1 MSGEVRVM
9 LVEDDPMAARHL
21 SAIVEREENLR
32 LVRVIESAM
41 SAEIFCLKEQIG
53 LVLMDVCTAMNASGI
68 DAAIKIK
75 KSMPEIKLIIMTSQL
90 DADLIDRARV
100 GGVDSFGYKFMTD
113 DGILNLIASTLRG
126 ESVYP
131 DSLPVVKLGSVLSS
145 EIDRQHMNV
154 LRELA
159 DGLTDDEIAEKL
171 HLSVNT
177 VKKYVSQLLMLT
189 EFRNRTELAVNAG
202 RLGLVTPGY

>member
-1 MSGEVRVM
+1 MSDETRVM

-21 SAIVEREENLR
+21 SAIVERGENLR
-32 LVRVIESAM
+32 FVRVIESAL
-41 SAEIFCLKEQIG
+41 SAEVFCLTERIG
-53 LVLMDVCTAMNASGI
+53 LILMDICTAMNASGL
-68 DAAIKIK
+68 DAAIQIK
-75 KSMPEIKLIIMTSQL
+75 KAAPAVKVIIMTSQL
-90 DADLIDRARV
+90 DADLIDRARA
-100 GGVDSFGYKFMTD
+100 GGADSFGYKFMSD
-113 DGILNLIASTLRG
+113 AEILELIARTLRG

-131 DSLPVVKLGSVLSS
+131 DSPPAVKLGGALSS

-159 DGLTDDEIAEKL
+159 DGMTDDEIAEKL

-202 RLGLVTPGY
+202 KLGLVTPGY

>member
-1 MSGEVRVM
+1 MSEEVRVM

-21 SAIVEREENLR
+21 SAIAEQGENLC
-32 LVRVIESAM
+32 LVRVIESAL
-41 SAEIFCLKEQIG
+41 SAEVFCLKEHIG

-68 DAAIKIK
+68 DAAVKIK
-75 KSMPEIKLIIMTSQL
+75 KAMPGVKLIIMTSQL
-90 DADLIDRARV
+90 DADLIDRARA
-100 GGVDSFGYKFMTD
+100 GGIDSFGYKFMTD
-113 DGILNLIASTLRG
+113 DEILELMGRTLRG

-131 DSLPVVKLGSVLSS
+131 DSPPVVKLGGVLSS

-177 VKKYVSQLLMLT
+177 IKKYVSQLLMLT

-202 RLGLVTPGY
+202 KLGLVTPGY